1 MARQNSVFL
10 YARVAKKPQIRIDE
24 TGNSHS
30 LGTCHLRVI
39 RGPRDV
45 GDKRRYVKVESPI
58 IMTNNENLIHEME
71 TWEENDMVYVKG
83 TIASKNIM
91 KSSICP
97 HCGSKNK
104 KEGQLVFVLPI
115 FAKKVKHCESK
126 EECMEELMNKR
137 EISDIALIIASV
149 CREPKMLKTD
159 AGLIITQYQVALN
172 RKYRVQN
179 DPPEIKTDYP
189 WVKSYGANAREDK
202 KRLRI
207 GSVAFYDGYL
217 QARVVHRTTKC
228 EICQEFYNWDD
239 KAMEIVPYE
248 TEYMKNC
255 KTDEEIAQEAME
267 KLNKIKA
274 QFSQDGTG
282 EDDDFDN
289 MDQSSEPLSLD

>member
-97 HCGSKNK
+97 RCGSKNK

-126 EECMEELMNKR
+126 EECMEDLMNKR

-189 WVKSYGANAREDK
+189 WVKSYGANEK
-202 KRLRI
+202 KKKK
-207 GSVAFYDGYL
+207 D
-217 QARVVHRTTKC
+217 
-228 EICQEFYNWDD
+228 
-239 KAMEIVPYE
+239 
-248 TEYMKNC
+248 
-255 KTDEEIAQEAME
+255 
-267 KLNKIKA
+267 
-274 QFSQDGTG
+274 
-282 EDDDFDN
+282 
-289 MDQSSEPLSLD
+289 